1 MGTIAK
7 RGWEKY
13 LLQLQLHPL
22 RTKAITAGVLAG
34 ISDSVAQKLSGF
46 QRLQLRRLLLKVL
59 FGFAYGGPFGHF
71 LHKLMDSIFKGRKD
85 NKTVAKKVLL
95 EQLTSSPWNN
105 MFFMIYY
112 GLVVEGRPWFEV
124 RKKIKKGY
132 PSVQLTAWMFWPIVG
147 WINHQYMPLQFRV
160 VFHSFVACCCHV
172 DDEQGAEALLVP
184 QLAPPQLQ
192 SLEGQAQSQ
201 MLHPTR
207 IGAHP
212 LTSFQP
218 QRLQIAAEGKGGEP
232 PAIHLVVAECQLL
245 QHGATRPD
253 GAGAVVA
260 PLAGAQLQ
268 LHQTPIADLEIL
280 EGGDRREDV
289 VGAAVELELL
299 KGGALGGD
307 RGEAGFGSSDESELP
322 EIGAAA
328 GEGSKSNVDIIWW
341 EEKLVEDEAGSRVV
355 GVDGNGE
362 EGKGEEDV
370 GASAR
375 GLGVDGGGEEVDLG
389 EVGEA
394 GGEAVGVMK
403 CQSRSLRERR
413 RRPWRVSQRLQTREF
428 GRYWEEGRR
437 EKIRRSSES
446 DRREVG
452 LTTLKLSAACF
463 SRVRV

>member
-160 VFHSFVACCCHV
+160 VFHSFVACCWGIFLNLRARTIALPK
-172 DDEQGAEALLVP
+172 GA
-184 QLAPPQLQ
+184 
-192 SLEGQAQSQ
+192 
-201 MLHPTR
+201 
-207 IGAHP
+207 
-212 LTSFQP
+212 
-218 QRLQIAAEGKGGEP
+218 
-232 PAIHLVVAECQLL
+232 
-245 QHGATRPD
+245 
-253 GAGAVVA
+253 
-260 PLAGAQLQ
+260 
-268 LHQTPIADLEIL
+268 
-280 EGGDRREDV
+280 
-289 VGAAVELELL
+289 
-299 KGGALGGD
+299 
-307 RGEAGFGSSDESELP
+307 
-322 EIGAAA
+322 
-328 GEGSKSNVDIIWW
+328 
-341 EEKLVEDEAGSRVV
+341 
-355 GVDGNGE
+355 
-362 EGKGEEDV
+362 
-370 GASAR
+370 
-375 GLGVDGGGEEVDLG
+375 
-389 EVGEA
+389 
-394 GGEAVGVMK
+394 
-403 CQSRSLRERR
+403 
-413 RRPWRVSQRLQTREF
+413 
-428 GRYWEEGRR
+428 
-437 EKIRRSSES
+437 
-446 DRREVG
+446 
-452 LTTLKLSAACF
+452 
-463 SRVRV
+463 